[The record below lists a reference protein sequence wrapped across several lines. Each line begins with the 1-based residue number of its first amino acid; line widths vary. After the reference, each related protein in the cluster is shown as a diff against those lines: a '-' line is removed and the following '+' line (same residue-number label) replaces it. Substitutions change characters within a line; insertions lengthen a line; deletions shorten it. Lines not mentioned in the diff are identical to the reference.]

1 MNDTLTVVPGKTDR
15 ELAEDFRSRVR
26 DALQPVLAIM
36 DEVNAA
42 GLVIGWRVERN
53 AFGRNAVTVIEVSRP
68 L

>member
-15 ELAEDFRSRVR
+15 EIADDIRLRVL
-26 DALQPVLAIM
+26 DALNLVLAIM

-53 AFGRNAVTVIEVSRP
+53 GFGKNVATVIEINRP